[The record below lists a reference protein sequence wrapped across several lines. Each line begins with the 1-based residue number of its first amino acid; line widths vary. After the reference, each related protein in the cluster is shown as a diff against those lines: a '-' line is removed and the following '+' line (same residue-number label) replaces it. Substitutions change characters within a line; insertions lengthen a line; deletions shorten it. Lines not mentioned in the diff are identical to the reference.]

1 NRRKF
6 ATFFC
11 LILCPQRQTFFQ
23 PRFLPD
29 EINGIIKDALDQSLG
44 SNQFRH
50 DKVTD
55 WTTSVC
61 EVCLNNLVK
70 LDKPFKYAVTCLIM
84 QKNGAGMVTATS
96 CFWDTAADGRHIPRI
111 FPELNTPVRTG
122 SKTIRWENKTM
133 YCIVTVFG
141 LQI

>member
-1 NRRKF
+1 
-6 ATFFC
+6 
-11 LILCPQRQTFFQ
+11 Q

-96 CFWDTAADGRHIPRI
+96 CFWDTAADG
-111 FPELNTPVRTG
+111 